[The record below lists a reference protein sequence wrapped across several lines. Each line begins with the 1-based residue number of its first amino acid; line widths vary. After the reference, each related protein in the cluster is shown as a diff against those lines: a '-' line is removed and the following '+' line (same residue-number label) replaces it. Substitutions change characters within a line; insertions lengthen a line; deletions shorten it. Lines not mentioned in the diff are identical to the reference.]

1 MAKKTNNGNDNY
13 DIFCSFCGRYKDEVG
28 KMIAGPNGIFI
39 CEDCID
45 ICNKIILEDLI
56 EEEDLENIL
65 KSATDDEIKI
75 VYSDGSYGRY
85 FVHQSSSGNRVVFY
99 GGEKDIDSV
108 TSNAKHLYICNKEI
122 PRYAYYINDGV
133 GKYIWRDIVKE
144 SEISQDSDIYN
155 RTYANGAIYITPNIN
170 F

>member
-1 MAKKTNNGNDNY
+1 MLEQ
-13 DIFCSFCGRYKDEVG
+13 SF
-28 KMIAGPNGIFI
+28 NWT
-39 CEDCID
+39 
-45 ICNKIILEDLI
+45 
-56 EEEDLENIL
+56 
-65 KSATDDEIKI
+65 TDDEIKI

-85 FVHQSSSGNRVVFY
+85 YVHQSSSGNRVVFY
-99 GGEKDIDSV
+99 GGEKDIESV

-170 F
+170 FYLRRQDPIGIYGLLYTYENNNMIPDLQINGAYKEKPDVYYNEQDEEMICKI